1 MKFLLIVILEICL
14 KKLLCFLSTNISEK
28 ASQALLD
35 IVAAAEEVDCASSL
49 MDTIQSLIDQKAEL
63 NYSSKETGE
72 TFFHKAAVHWDSNMM
87 DMVHERFILTRSCEH
102 ILNISAQ
109 DKNGRTPLHEAA
121 RVNNTD
127 MVEWL
132 LSHEA
137 RMEEKTFTE
146 QQTPLHYAAR
156 FESIEVMEILV
167 IM

>member
-1 MKFLLIVILEICL
+1 MF
-14 KKLLCFLSTNISEK
+14 KKNYYVFYPQIFQK
-28 ASQALLD
+28 KPHKLLD

-49 MDTIQSLIDQKAEL
+49 MDTIQALIDQKAEL

-87 DMVHERFILTRSCEH
+87 DMVHERFILICSCEH
-102 ILNISAQ
+102 IPNISAQ

-121 RVNNTD
+121 RVNIID

-137 RMEEKTFTE
+137 RME
-146 QQTPLHYAAR
+146 
-156 FESIEVMEILV
+156 
-167 IM
+167 